1 MFDTSVELTA
11 EGLQALVAALSRLDE
26 TVDDV
31 GRIEQLSALER
42 VKSAVAA
49 AQARVTVGFV
59 ASQEQIAQGWREHA
73 KACSDAGDF
82 DGWQQARD
90 HARRASLEEPAP
102 PDEHSSGATKA
113 RKRPVVANGIAAQV
127 ALARH
132 ESPHR
137 GSQHVSLALALDRHL
152 PTVLAWLQ
160 AGVLSEWRATLIVR
174 EVSMLNLPTLGQP
187 GRAPGRAPSER
198 GRRPSPASPSPL

>member
-1 MFDTSVELTA
+1 MFESGSELTT

-26 TVDDV
+26 RVDDA
-31 GRIEQLSALER
+31 GRIDQLSALER

-49 AQARVTVGFV
+49 AQARVTVGFI
-59 ASQEQIAQGWREHA
+59 ASQEQIAAGWREHA
-73 KACSDAGDF
+73 KACADDNDF
-82 DGWQQARD
+82 DGWRQARD
-90 HARRASLEEPAP
+90 NARRASLEEPEPADQNP
-102 PDEHSSGATKA
+102 GDGGRS
-113 RKRPVVANGIAAQV
+113 RKRPVLANGIAAQV

-137 GSQHVSLALALDRHL
+137 GSQHLTLALTLDRHL

-174 EVSMLNLPTLGQP
+174 EAAVLTPDRQQVL
-187 GRAPGRAPSER
+187 
-198 GRRPSPASPSPL
+198 